1 MWKTLF
7 IVFVF
12 SSVANLFLEI
22 KGSREIKKLHK
33 ELESIFPDFDF
44 YKDTENMPAHI
55 KRTFLIRDVERL
67 KLCALCHL
75 CRERELQGKKQTIQR
90 EQEECRQKHF
100 F

>member
-33 ELESIFPDFDF
+33 ELRCIFPDIDF
-44 YKDTENMPAHI
+44 AESTTNMATHT
-55 KRTFLIRDVERL
+55 KRFFLKRDIERL

-75 CRERELQGKKQTIQR
+75 CRERELQGKTRTIQKER
-90 EQEECRQKHF
+90 EEH
-100 F
+100 